1 MNVYK
6 KDDKIVFE
14 LNIGQDNIKIIK
26 EITIEE
32 AKAFLRTLKAEIT
45 KG

>member
-1 MNVYK
+1 MNIYK

-14 LNIGQDNIKIIK
+14 IEFDETLKITR
-26 EITIEE
+26 EMTIEE
-32 AKAFLRTLKAEIT
+32 AKAFLRKLKAEVT

>member
-14 LNIGQDNIKIIK
+14 IEFDKTLKITR
-26 EITIEE
+26 EMTIEE
-32 AKAFLRTLKAEIT
+32 AKAFLRKFKAEIT